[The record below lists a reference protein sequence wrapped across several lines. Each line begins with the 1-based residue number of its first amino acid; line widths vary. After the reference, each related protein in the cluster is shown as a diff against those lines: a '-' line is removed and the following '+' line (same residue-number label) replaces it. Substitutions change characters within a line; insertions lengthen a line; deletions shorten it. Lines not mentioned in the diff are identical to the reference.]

1 MSSAGSREAGPQLS
15 LVPYQYAVIQ
25 VVPDVERGERF
36 NAGVVLFCRS
46 RRFLSARTSL
56 DVEKLS
62 ALAPACD
69 PETVAAQ
76 LEALERIAAGDALA
90 GPLARLEQA
99 ERFHWLVAPGS
110 TMLQPSDVHS
120 GLTSDPAAALDRL
133 FQRLVKSAK

>member
-1 MSSAGSREAGPQLS
+1 M
-15 LVPYQYAVIQ
+15 PYQYAVIQ

-56 DVEKLS
+56 DLEKLS

-69 PETVAAQ
+69 SETITTQ
-76 LEALERIAAGDALA
+76 LEALERIAAGDISA

-133 FQRLVKSAK
+133 FHRLVKRPK